1 VRHEEEELL
10 EAERSGLAFER
21 GASEAPV
28 SSPTDVALAR
38 AVGAFDALGDAQ
50 QHLLAPWL
58 ASGFVLG
65 CFHGELCREYLEM
78 CAVARL
84 ELQWT
89 DATFPKNRKSDNFRK
104 I

>member
-1 VRHEEEELL
+1 MSREVLDACYIPEKPKSSDAYRSGNAAVRHEEEELL

-50 QHLLAPWL
+50 QHLLAP
-58 ASGFVLG
+58 
-65 CFHGELCREYLEM
+65 
-78 CAVARL
+78 
-84 ELQWT
+84 
-89 DATFPKNRKSDNFRK
+89 
-104 I
+104 